1 MIAHTLLLTM
11 IYFFQDKRSNK
22 SLLLKNLLP
31 SCSNKEN
38 NRYDSKIVATYFCLK
53 WMRIFFSYFV
63 DMTRLTKGSRYLSYH
78 PINTFDNTLLEPNFH
93 FD

>member
-1 MIAHTLLLTM
+1 MIARTLLLTM
-11 IYFFQDKRSNK
+11 IYFFHDKRSNK

-53 WMRIFFSYFV
+53 WMRIFFLF
-63 DMTRLTKGSRYLSYH
+63 R
-78 PINTFDNTLLEPNFH
+78 
-93 FD
+93 